1 MSVNL
6 FNISIT
12 LIYFFIQQDKEN
24 FTVTLTALLTGQ
36 SCTIL
41 CLKHEVI
48 PMKCRL
54 CNNTQRKQ
62 FCQLNLITINIGSGF
77 GLCVIFSWVKRIDML
92 YWVLTISCNST
103 LPVSCVCWATLFGT
117 QEHRCIGIQSCCF
130 GGDLSNKKNW
140 ISWVKFFYLEDI
152 YRFDAWCL
160 NSKISAKAIGK
171 TEC

>member
-1 MSVNL
+1 MRLFQWNAGSVTILNENNSVNW
-6 FNISIT
+6 ISLQLT
-12 LIYFFIQQDKEN
+12 LDRDLVF
-24 FTVTLTALLTGQ
+24 
-36 SCTIL
+36 
-41 CLKHEVI
+41 
-48 PMKCRL
+48 
-54 CNNTQRKQ
+54 
-62 FCQLNLITINIGSGF
+62 
-77 GLCVIFSWVKRIDML
+77 VIFSWVKRIDML

-130 GGDLSNKKNW
+130 GGDLSNKKKW